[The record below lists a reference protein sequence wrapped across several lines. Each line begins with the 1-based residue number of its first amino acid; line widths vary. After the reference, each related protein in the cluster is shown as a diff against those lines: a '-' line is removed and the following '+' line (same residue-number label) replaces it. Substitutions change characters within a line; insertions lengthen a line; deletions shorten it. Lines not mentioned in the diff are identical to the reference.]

1 MVCASGGREGERV
14 QFAEFLVS
22 PGGPL
27 GRIRS
32 LSRSLPA
39 NSLNARIRVS
49 VNPKFSHFANAI
61 KDDGHMDTVQAGLC
75 LRSESGER
83 RQLKDL
89 LVKGDG
95 GCPGLAK
102 GPFVGSSFAWAG
114 WTGQGTVPPA

>member
-39 NSLNARIRVS
+39 NSLNARIRDS
-49 VNPKFSHFANAI
+49 VNPNFSHFANVI
-61 KDDGHMDTVQAGLC
+61 ENDGHMDTEHKPGFACGRNQENEGQAKDSWLC
-75 LRSESGER
+75 
-83 RQLKDL
+83 
-89 LVKGDG
+89 
-95 GCPGLAK
+95 
-102 GPFVGSSFAWAG
+102 
-114 WTGQGTVPPA
+114 